1 MPEHP
6 LIARQLVRV
15 RRAWK
20 RTAVLSGMAIVIVE
34 ALGIPLVAF
43 LIDVLFRP
51 GKAGRIAIL
60 AMACLAVLCFAAK
73 HVAAPLFRRISDK
86 QLALYVEE
94 HSSEFEGAL
103 LAATEFGPAALP
115 DDLDYPLVQ
124 SILREAELRA
134 KEFDVRSAVDLSR
147 LRKYGALAALVCLLY
162 VGIGVLFP
170 EPVSRHAK
178 RILVPWEE
186 EHEPEREPPD
196 LAPFLTAAW
205 GIHIR
210 KPVLPQQEFERQ
222 TEQLAEQR
230 INPDTAKVWQFV
242 KAERAVTQ
250 QQADFI
256 NNHARQGHDALKAH
270 DTAKALEELRVA
282 GAQVVA
288 LKLAEN
294 LAERFSLAG
303 GTGFGTADNAV
314 AREQARLASLEQQ
327 APQAQQSAQQLLE
340 SINAAE
346 EAKEL
351 ADKVAELEKQE
362 TKLVGSATRL
372 AEDKRTRQPNVSKGD
387 ERAWAGDQRR
397 VAEAARKTVADA
409 KRQTDQTDAALNKA
423 TEGLVRA
430 AQRMQEAAKDMQA
443 GRADQATREATV
455 AREEL
460 AAVREQLTG
469 ASQDQFADVLNEAE
483 RRAQRLT
490 DQQQEVRDRTEDLAK
505 DATGRERQYEAV
517 AADQAAVKREL
528 ASLERAI
535 GTLERVAG
543 EGNVKRETAAHVE
556 EAQQDMR
563 RSRIEQRVTNAA
575 VELSMRN
582 ARGAEPEQDKAL
594 QAPKRVLD
602 KVRHANDSLAS
613 DAASELRRAKAEAQR
628 AKEQLSQL
636 NPKAAAK
643 LQGKPPTDARSVQGQ
658 RRAELAEDTAMTLTQ
673 MKRHIEAVTGR
684 IMTINCPGDIHCGWV
699 NQWFSPEKTIQS
711 IKMGV
716 NIMWCPRQQVTQALK
731 VFTHPVLPRTRRGGR
746 CRKQA
751 ASRPTDPSPRRPPQA
766 VRKPRRHLVRTQ
778 TPAAQEAG
786 KVRRRQGGGEAVR
799 RAVQVRAGQRLVAW
813 ALSVC
818 LPTVSVG
825 PVNPGP
831 PAAT

>member
-1 MPEHP
+1 LTGGTLLWQGGE
-6 LIARQLVRV
+6 RQRLAAHGKTATASFRV
-15 RRAWK
+15 VKNTTYTYEVSDSMGQVAK
-20 RTAVLSGMAIVIVE
+20 SPGPSAVQ
-34 ALGIPLVAF
+34 ALGDEPPTIELQRPTGMISLTPLDELTFEATVSDDFGIEGADLVF
-43 LIDVLFRP
+43 RRETKPDAPQERLPLTISKNEAGRQTVRLLPQFENLQPAVEPEDVLTWHLEVRD
-51 GKAGRIAIL
+51 GKQQRAVTEMGIL
-60 AMACLAVLCFAAK
+60 ALR
-73 HVAAPLFRRISDK
+73 H
-86 QLALYVEE
+86 
-94 HSSEFEGAL
+94 FEVWS
-103 LAATEFGPAALP
+103 TE
-115 DDLDYPLVQ
+115 
-124 SILREAELRA
+124 RWEL
-134 KEFDVRSAVDLSR
+134 
-147 LRKYGALAALVCLLY
+147 
-162 VGIGVLFP
+162 
-170 EPVSRHAK
+170 
-178 RILVPWEE
+178 E

-528 ASLERAI
+528 ASLERTI